1 MTTPWLTYEDGTP
14 VKLTDFPPK
23 DQQIILAAIRHLSMK
38 EQVMPD
44 NLLSVKSPYDLMQE
58 TLNSLKLHK
67 PNDRSELDRRFAVM
81 ITDMEKVIAYCAVY
95 TSTGMRIDRV
105 QLQEFASGEGS
116 N

>member
-1 MTTPWLTYEDGTP
+1 MTYWLTYEDGTL

-23 DQQIILAAIRHLSMK
+23 DQSVILAALRHLSTERNPMS
-38 EQVMPD
+38 D
-44 NLLSVKSPYDLMQE
+44 NLLSIKPPYVLMQE

-67 PNDRSELDRRFAVM
+67 PNDRSELDRRYAVM

-105 QLQEFASGEGS
+105 QPQESASSEGS
-116 N
+116 G